1 MAGIDF
7 NHDSRDISSS
17 SGVVTVN
24 GSAVLEIDTVAKTT
38 SFAAVAGF
46 QYYVDTSGGAITITF
61 PATPSVGDTVGIID
75 LSGYFG
81 TNNATLARNGSN
93 VLRAAEDGI
102 IDINNWSTP
111 WQYVDATNGWIPL
124 GSAGIQGDGT
134 GSGFTVQASVES
146 TAFTAAVGNL
156 YKLDCTG
163 GGFNVTLPATP
174 NEGDEVHF
182 RFVNGSDPSVNNVT
196 FLRNGSEIEDS
207 ATDLIWDIASP
218 KYFSLLYLTD
228 DGWITRQ

>member
-7 NHDSRDISSS
+7 DHDSRDISSGAGNVS
-17 SGVVTVN
+17 INGVVP
-24 GSAVLEIDTVAKTT
+24 LKIDTVAKT
-38 SFAAVAGF
+38 AGF
-46 QYYVDTSGGAITITF
+46 TAVVDTQYYVDTSGGAITITL
-61 PATPSVGDTVGIID
+61 PATPSAGDTIGIID
-75 LSGYFG
+75 FSGSFG
-81 TNNATLARNGSN
+81 TNNVTLDRNGSN

-102 IDINNWSTP
+102 IDVNNWSTP

-134 GSGFTVQASVES
+134 GAGFTVQPSVQS
-146 TAFTAAVGNL
+146 TAFSAAVGSL

-207 ATDLIWDIASP
+207 ATDLVWNVASP

-228 DGWITRQ
+228 DGWITRL

>member
-17 SGVVTVN
+17 SGDVTVN
-24 GSAVLEIDTVAKTT
+24 GVL
-38 SFAAVAGF
+38 
-46 QYYVDTSGGAITITF
+46 
-61 PATPSVGDTVGIID
+61 P
-75 LSGYFG
+75 
-81 TNNATLARNGSN
+81 
-93 VLRAAEDGI
+93 
-102 IDINNWSTP
+102 
-111 WQYVDATNGWIPL
+111 
-124 GSAGIQGDGT
+124 GT
-134 GSGFTVQASVES
+134 GGSFTVQASVES
-146 TAFTAAVGNL
+146 TAFTAVVGNL

-163 GGFNVTLPATP
+163 GGFNVTLPASP
-174 NEGDEVHF
+174 SEGDEVHF
-182 RFVNGSDPSVNNVT
+182 RFVNGSNPSINNVT